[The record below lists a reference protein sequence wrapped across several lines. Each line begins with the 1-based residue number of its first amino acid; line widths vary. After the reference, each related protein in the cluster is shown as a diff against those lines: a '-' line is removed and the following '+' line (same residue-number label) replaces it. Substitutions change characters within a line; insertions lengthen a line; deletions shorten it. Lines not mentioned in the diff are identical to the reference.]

1 MEYIIKNEF
10 ITAKINSKGAEL
22 RELIDSDG
30 INRMH
35 VPNVNTWNRVSPI
48 LFPQISKTKDFLY
61 QVNHKDYYMP
71 MHGFFR
77 NEEHFAI
84 SQTSTKLVFLM
95 KDSEETLKIYP
106 YHFEFLVTYELI
118 KSTLKVSFEIINKG
132 DKMMY
137 YMIGGHP
144 GFKVPLF
151 ENENYNDYY
160 LKFKNKETVKAMQVV
175 NGYLANEFKDALQD
189 EDKIVLKHEMYNPDA
204 IILKDLSSPYVDLL
218 SIKNDKALRFHFN
231 DFDILAIWSLM
242 RDDANFVCLEP
253 WNGIQQDFVL
263 EHEKMGVL
271 SIEPQGK
278 QKFSYSIEILK

>member
-242 RDDANFVCLEP
+242 LDDANFVCLEP